1 MKRQK
6 AALYVRVSTRYQID
20 KDSLPFQRK
29 KLKEYCKLLEIDKYE
44 IFEDDGYSAKN
55 TDRPRFQEMM
65 EHIRAGNFSHLI
77 VWKVD
82 RISRNLLDFSTM
94 YKELKDHHVTFISM
108 NEQFDTSTAIG
119 EAMLK
124 IILIF
129 AELERNMTSERVT
142 GIMLDRAENGLW
154 NGGLPPLGYKTDP
167 EKQILIP

>member
-119 EAMLK
+119 DAK
-124 IILIF
+124 I
-129 AELERNMTSERVT
+129 
-142 GIMLDRAENGLW
+142 
-154 NGGLPPLGYKTDP
+154 
-167 EKQILIP
+167 

>member
-1 MKRQK
+1 MG
-6 AALYVRVSTRYQID
+6 ID
-20 KDSLPFQRK
+20 AFQ
-29 KLKEYCKLLEIDKYE
+29 

-55 TDRPRFQEMM
+55 TDRPHFQDMM
-65 EHIRAGNFSHLI
+65 NRVRAGEFSHII

-82 RISRNLLDFSTM
+82 RISRNLLDFAAM
-94 YKELKDHHVTFISM
+94 YEELKDHRVTFISM

-154 NGGLPPLGYKTDP
+154 NGARMPIGFRWN
-167 EKQILIP
+167 E